1 MSFETWLKEGLDS
14 GYCGPIVCFTHDG
27 LPMTE
32 AEEEAWDE
40 GYDPCV
46 WIIRPYECSIEKTA
60 VETNHSPS
68 NWRKP
73 IDNRN

>member
-1 MSFETWLKEGLDS
+1 MSFEEWLHTGVTS

-27 LPMTE
+27 LPLTE

-46 WIIRPYECSIEKTA
+46 WIIRPYECAIEKKA

-68 NWRKP
+68 KWRNQF
-73 IDNRN
+73 DNRN